1 MCYSLARELWDS
13 VTEYFHSL
21 KRVWQDHDL
30 FNTCKQKTTKDA
42 KHQQQTVGG
51 RTFQFLVG
59 LNKELDEIHGRIIG
73 RAVSSSLEPHRNV
86 IMGKT
91 KVDPPSKTNALVAKA
106 TSP

>member
-1 MCYSLARELWDS
+1 
-13 VTEYFHSL
+13 
-21 KRVWQDHDL
+21 VWQDHDL

-73 RAVSSSLEPHRNV
+73 RAVSSSLGEIFV
-86 IMGKT
+86 
-91 KVDPPSKTNALVAKA
+91 KVKRKNLTEM
-106 TSP
+106 